1 MPDPFR
7 GLNQLVEQV
16 VDFTLGFVICG
27 LIGMAFLP
35 LVSARAR
42 RLTLARIEARLPMT
56 FDEIE
61 AERDLLRARFA
72 VEKRA
77 LELKADE
84 ARADRAAVSAELGRR
99 AVAVARAN
107 EQLDQTNALLRD
119 RNAQLAKSLEFGEKT
134 QAELN
139 ETRESLAARTS
150 ELTQK
155 STDYDQLAEAHRL
168 LDSRANQFEAS
179 LAAANADLQA
189 LREKLEAAEAARREI
204 SARADQLAEQGKSL
218 AAALADAERRNA
230 DFEARRTRLLA
241 KIAAERQRGD
251 ELENVN
257 LSLRRI
263 LTQNAAP
270 ASESTP
276 AEIDGANG
284 AAFLVSP
291 EQEMLDLR
299 EAITRIGRHV
309 ARLGANEE

>member
-1 MPDPFR
+1 M
-7 GLNQLVEQV
+7 VEQI

-77 LELKADE
+77 LELKAEE
-84 ARADRAAVSAELGRR
+84 ARADRAADSAELGRR
-99 AVAVARAN
+99 AVALTRAN

-134 QAELN
+134 QAELT
-139 ETRESLAARTS
+139 ETRESLATRS
-150 ELTQK
+150 LELTQK
-155 STDYDQLAEAHRL
+155 SGDYDQLAESHRQ
-168 LDSRANQFEAS
+168 LDSRAHQIEAS
-179 LAAANADLQA
+179 LTTANADLQA
-189 LREKLEAAEAARREI
+189 LRGKLETIEAAWRDA
-204 SARADQLAEQGKSL
+204 SARADHLADQGKSL
-218 AAALADAERRNA
+218 AAALAEAERRNA

-241 KIAAERQRGD
+241 KIATERQRGD

-263 LTQNAAP
+263 LTQSAAP
-270 ASESTP
+270 P
-276 AEIDGANG
+276 AESSAAGADSANGGDGANG
-284 AAFLVSP
+284 AAFLATP